1 MTTRTIS
8 KESALAVEHFERKL
22 AFEIGPIGLK
32 YALEANEPITVV
44 DLRAAEI
51 FAKGHIPGSLNI
63 SIEDLEKNQS
73 QLSKDKT
80 TVVLCYNITCHLAT
94 KAALLLAK
102 KGYPVK
108 ELIGGFNDYQAANLP
123 VEGKKETVSCG
134 TSACS

>member
-1 MTTRTIS
+1 MTTQTLS
-8 KESALAVEHFERKL
+8 KELALAVEHFEAKL

-32 YALEANEPITVV
+32 YALEGKEPITVV
-44 DLRAAEI
+44 DLRTPELYAQ
-51 FAKGHIPGSLNI
+51 GHIPGSINI
-63 SIEDLEKNQS
+63 SIEDLERDQS

-102 KGYPVK
+102 KGFPVK

-123 VEGKKETVSCG
+123 VEGKKEAGSCG

>member
-1 MTTRTIS
+1 MTTQTLS
-8 KESALAVEHFERKL
+8 KESSLAVEHFERKL
-22 AFEIGPIGLK
+22 AYEIGPIGLK
-32 YALEANEPITVV
+32 YALEANEPITIV
-44 DLRAAEI
+44 DLRTPEI

-63 SIEDLEKNQS
+63 SIEELENDQTK
-73 QLSKDKT
+73 LSKDKT

-108 ELIGGFNDYQAANLP
+108 ELIGGFNDYHAANLP
-123 VEGKKETVSCG
+123 VEGKKEAGSCG